1 MYNSMGLPGDPVVE
15 NPPTSDWAHTLYNSI
30 IFNFKKEE
38 NPDTCCIMNETWQ
51 HSVSQFSY
59 SVLSD
64 SLQPHGLQH
73 TSLPYPSPIPGA
85 CSNLCPSHQWCN
97 PIISCSVIPF
107 SSHLPSFPTSG
118 SFPVNQFF
126 SSGGQSTG
134 ASTSA
139 SVLSIN
145 IQNWFPLGWTSWI
158 SFQSKAQ
165 KHQFFCTQL
174 SSQSNS
180 HIHTQLLEKPQP
192 WLDRP
197 LSEK

>member
-85 CSNLCPSHQWCN
+85 CSNLCPSHQWCH
-97 PIISCSVIPF
+97 PIISCSAALF
-107 SSHLPSFPTSG
+107 SFCLQSFPASG
-118 SFPVNQFF
+118 SFPMSQLFA
-126 SSGGQSTG
+126 SGGQSTRG
-134 ASTSA
+134 SASA
-139 SVLSIN
+139 SVLPMSV
-145 IQNWFPLGWTSWI
+145 QGWFPSRLTGLI
-158 SFQSKAQ
+158 SL
-165 KHQFFCTQL
+165 L
-174 SSQSNS
+174 S
-180 HIHTQLLEKPQP
+180 TVVT
-192 WLDRP
+192 DT
-197 LSEK
+197 